1 MLQLAYGD
9 QRGYAGGYGGGG
21 GGGAGYGYGYGPYG
35 YGGGG
40 GGGDAQRSY
49 PGGGSQPPLPG
60 EKTSGWGGMFASQD
74 GEQHVVKMRGIPF
87 KATEMEISEWFNEY
101 ATCQDINIIFGSD
114 GRPSGNAEVTFK
126 TREEAKAAM
135 NKHKQNMGNR
145 YVELFYGN

>member
-1 MLQLAYGD
+1 MVLSGTAEVSGSLYDWLDWAREEWAVCCGGDGSMPGPHDMLQLAYGD

-40 GGGDAQRSY
+40 GGGGAQRSY

-101 ATCQDINIIFGSD
+101 ATCQD
-114 GRPSGNAEVTFK
+114 T
-126 TREEAKAAM
+126 TC
-135 NKHKQNMGNR
+135 H
-145 YVELFYGN
+145 